1 MATEKIKDLLQ
12 KQQSGQLNDEEKAIL
27 DTWYLKLS
35 QTETAEVDKNDMTNR
50 LDAVWAGLQVNKKSP
65 AKIYSLWRRIAAAAS
80 ILLILSA
87 GGYLALRKLQQPVQI
102 AQTQI
107 QDIEPGHNQATLTLA
122 NGRKIVLTK
131 GLTGQLATQGATVIQ
146 ANDNN
151 ISYNAEKNSARIS
164 YNTLAT
170 ARGEQSPYPLV
181 LADGTKVW
189 LNAASSI
196 TFPTA
201 FPGKERIVKIT
212 GEAYFEVA
220 HNNKQSFKVESAGQV
235 TEDIGTHFNIMAY
248 ADEPVSKVTLAE
260 GSVKVN
266 GRLLK
271 PGEQTINANG
281 LIKIAPANVGFEL
294 AWKDG
299 YFRFTGSPIT
309 SVMRELARWYNIE
322 VVYQGEISAD
332 GYYGTISRYKNI
344 SQALHM
350 LSYSNQVHFKV
361 EGRRIIVTE

>member
-1 MATEKIKDLLQ
+1 
-12 KQQSGQLNDEEKAIL
+12 
-27 DTWYLKLS
+27 
-35 QTETAEVDKNDMTNR
+35 
-50 LDAVWAGLQVNKKSP
+50 
-65 AKIYSLWRRIAAAAS
+65 
-80 ILLILSA
+80 
-87 GGYLALRKLQQPVQI
+87 
-102 AQTQI
+102 
-107 QDIEPGHNQATLTLA
+107 
-122 NGRKIVLTK
+122 
-131 GLTGQLATQGATVIQ
+131 
-146 ANDNN
+146 
-151 ISYNAEKNSARIS
+151 
-164 YNTLAT
+164 
-170 ARGEQSPYPLV
+170 
-181 LADGTKVW
+181 
-189 LNAASSI
+189 
-196 TFPTA
+196 
-201 FPGKERIVKIT
+201 
-212 GEAYFEVA
+212 
-220 HNNKQSFKVESAGQV
+220 
-235 TEDIGTHFNIMAY
+235 MAY

-281 LIKIAPANVGFEL
+281 LIKITQANVGFEL

-350 LSYSNQVHFKV
+350 LSYSNQVHFKM